1 MRRVGAAGGG
11 KRMDGEQCLE
21 ALESHYGASAARIKE
36 ETDLAAGS
44 CYKSEAGNLCSEA
57 EIAACQCDRLKSCG
71 VIVEIVYQRR
81 KLSFRPM

>member
-1 MRRVGAAGGG
+1 MGAAGGG
-11 KRMDGEQCLE
+11 KCMDGEQCLE

-36 ETDLAAGS
+36 ETYLAAGS

-57 EIAACQCDRLKSCG
+57 EIAACQCDRLKPCG
-71 VIVEIVYQRR
+71 VIVKIVYQRR